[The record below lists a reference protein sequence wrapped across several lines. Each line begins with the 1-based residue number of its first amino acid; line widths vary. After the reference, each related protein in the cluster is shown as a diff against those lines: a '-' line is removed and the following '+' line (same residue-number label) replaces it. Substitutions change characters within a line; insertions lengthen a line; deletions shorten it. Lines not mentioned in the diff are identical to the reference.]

1 VDPGPRPLYWPA
13 ESAAGMTSRNGEEEV
28 VSAMTP
34 RALGRVVATALV
46 LLAGWTPTGAA
57 APAADANQVQ
67 AEPTRTGKERLGGKG
82 ADEQRVD
89 NCKVPLD
96 LRGAKP
102 RPDECRDAAAAGTKR

>member
-1 VDPGPRPLYWPA
+1 
-13 ESAAGMTSRNGEEEV
+13 MTCRNGEEEA

-34 RALGRVVATALV
+34 RALGRVAATALV
-46 LLAGWTPTGAA
+46 LLVGWPPTGGG
-57 APAADANQVQ
+57 APAADANQAQ

-102 RPDECRDAAAAGTKR
+102 RPDQCPDGAAAGNVRRRAE